1 MMTLSFATPWVQ
13 RERNT
18 NLVSVWHV
26 PLACRKRVTV
36 VLFCSFAPRMLLL
49 HIGKSSSKAQI
60 FSELYSTS
68 CTSEGGSIEHL
79 WDGQGARTYC
89 WRPPET
95 GEGKVLGYVVCNFV
109 DTYAHSLLHVQ
120 GVMFQSASGQL
131 ALRGTVTTVSADN
144 LGSHAIGGFKEGGRA
159 LRCCRHCMVPTDDM
173 GSKVSWSSLNA
184 STWLVPLE
192 IVFCITC
199 FCSSSKTK

>member
-26 PLACRKRVTV
+26 PLACQKWVTV

-68 CTSEGGSIEHL
+68 CTCEGGSTEHL

-89 WRPPET
+89 WKPPET
-95 GEGKVLGYVVCNFV
+95 GEGKVLGYVVI
-109 DTYAHSLLHVQ
+109 LLIHMHILSCMYRESCFNLPVVNWHW
-120 GVMFQSASGQL
+120 GVLWQQFQQTILEAMPL
-131 ALRGTVTTVSADN
+131 VALRKGVK
-144 LGSHAIGGFKEGGRA
+144 H
-159 LRCCRHCMVPTDDM
+159 
-173 GSKVSWSSLNA
+173 
-184 STWLVPLE
+184 
-192 IVFCITC
+192 
-199 FCSSSKTK
+199 